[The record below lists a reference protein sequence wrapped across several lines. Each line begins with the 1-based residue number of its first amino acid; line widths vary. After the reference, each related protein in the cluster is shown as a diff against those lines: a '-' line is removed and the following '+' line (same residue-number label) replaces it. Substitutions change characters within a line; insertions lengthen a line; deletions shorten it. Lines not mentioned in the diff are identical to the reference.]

1 MNQKPKRRLLVLSS
15 LALVGATTLATSFA
29 LMNNYQ
35 DQPTKDPL
43 VSSIN
48 QRNITD
54 NITNTDKIKNPD
66 EVFYT
71 SVKLSEQDVWEPG
84 GGAGGCLLYT
94 SDAADDNSR
103 V

>member
-35 DQPTKDPL
+35 DQPAKDPL

-54 NITNTDKIKNPD
+54 NITM
-66 EVFYT
+66 
-71 SVKLSEQDVWEPG
+71 
-84 GGAGGCLLYT
+84 LLIIINYLMIVIL
-94 SDAADDNSR
+94 R
-103 V
+103 CY